1 MQVRSVEPR
10 TLAMQLLAKAAN
22 GSDSEK
28 ETVKRELI
36 TNAVQSAQK
45 RDWNAVSDYATAAFT
60 AGLITPAELVDGIAS
75 AIVDSLDK
83 RDAKTQSQEGKQG
96 KVDDINTT
104 KLREDNRDRGRSFA
118 IFSAREE
125 LFRLAREGNE
135 PLRTLFPRPDKTS

>member
-36 TNAVQSAQK
+36 THVINSAQE
-45 RDWNAVSDYATAAFT
+45 RDWSAVSDYATAGYT

-75 AIVDSLDK
+75 AIVDNLD
-83 RDAKTQSQEGKQG
+83 RRETKTPSEGGSQGTGGQ
-96 KVDDINTT
+96 VNIS
-104 KLREDNRDRGRSFA
+104 KLREGNRDHGRDFA
-118 IFSAREE
+118 IFAAREE
-125 LFRLAREGNE
+125 LFRLAKEGNE
-135 PLRTLFPRPDKTS
+135 PLQTLFPRDEKKS